1 MNSSENKKVSSGL
14 KKIVFKSNLPGQYV
28 NQILDK
34 YGVMQILN
42 ISPRTL
48 KTYVRDGIL
57 TCAVIRGKSFYL
69 YTDLLEMIERFK
81 K

>member
-14 KKIVFKSNLPGQYV
+14 KKVVFKSNLPGQQV
-28 NQILDK
+28 NDILVK
-34 YGVMQILN
+34 YSVLEILN

-48 KTYVRDGIL
+48 KTYVKEGIL